1 MSFGVPHL
9 ALFLSRTTA
18 TPSLPAVA
26 RSRCALLT
34 TFVGELNRN
43 YAENHSARDFPKS
56 FNVLRFAPNLN
67 DFA

>member
-1 MSFGVPHL
+1 MNMKTQL
-9 ALFLSRTTA
+9 LR
-18 TPSLPAVA
+18 SL
-26 RSRCALLT
+26 RSLRPRCALPL
-34 TFVGELNRN
+34 VGSANRN